1 MNRTRAAVLA
11 AVMLQPSTR
20 LHCELRSRSI
30 DEVWDM
36 FVQHDPLVSASLL
49 TRFAAI
55 DADALLRTTERSG
68 ARIVIPGDDEW
79 PIQLD
84 DLGNTRP
91 WALWFRGHALP
102 SERSV
107 AIVGSRSCTSYGER
121 IAAEFAHGIG
131 DAGYPIVSGGAFG
144 IDAAAHRGALA
155 ADAHTVAV
163 LACGVDVA
171 YPAAH
176 AALFERIAE
185 CGTLISESPPG
196 AHPTRPAFLIRNRL
210 IAALAYGTVVVEAR
224 YRSGALST
232 SRHAAELNRI
242 VMGIPGPITSPESS
256 GVHALIK
263 SGAELVTSA
272 DDVLS
277 LIAPLGSVTG
287 EVITDTEREWD
298 ALSPA
303 EQLVYEALPRRQA
316 VGVDSIFTSLTTD
329 LSLPAI
335 LGALVGLAQRGL
347 VAEGLDGSW
356 TRTRTLRGAG
366 A

>member
-1 MNRTRAAVLA
+1 
-11 AVMLQPSTR
+11 
-20 LHCELRSRSI
+20 
-30 DEVWDM
+30 
-36 FVQHDPLVSASLL
+36 
-49 TRFAAI
+49 
-55 DADALLRTTERSG
+55 
-68 ARIVIPGDDEW
+68 
-79 PIQLD
+79 
-84 DLGNTRP
+84 
-91 WALWFRGHALP
+91 
-102 SERSV
+102 
-107 AIVGSRSCTSYGER
+107 
-121 IAAEFAHGIG
+121 
-131 DAGYPIVSGGAFG
+131 
-144 IDAAAHRGALA
+144 
-155 ADAHTVAV
+155 
-163 LACGVDVA
+163 VDVA

-196 AHPTRPAFLIRNRL
+196 VHPTRPAFLIRNRL

-224 YRSGALST
+224 HRSGALST

-263 SGAELVTSA
+263 AGAELVTSA

-277 LIAPLGSVTG
+277 LIAPLGSTSG

-303 EQLVYEALPRRQA
+303 EQVVYEALPRRQA

-356 TRTRTLRGAG
+356 KRTRTLRGAG